1 MDAKDVKMIN
11 GLSLNDSSNDE
22 QIDYLIEEYK
32 VLQKIIVIRSLM
44 TKKCRRVLRSLLLN
58 VSSLVQPAISQH
70 ARWAL

>member
-1 MDAKDVKMIN
+1 MDVKDVKMIN

-22 QIDYLIEEYK
+22 QIEYLIEEIK

-58 VSSLVQPAISQH
+58 VSSLVQLAISQR

>member
-32 VLQKIIVIRSLM
+32 SVAEDYCNQKFDDKRSAVG
-44 TKKCRRVLRSLLLN
+44 C
-58 VSSLVQPAISQH
+58 
-70 ARWAL
+70 

>member
-32 VLQKIIVIRSLM
+32 SVAEDYCNQKFDDKEVPSGV
-44 TKKCRRVLRSLLLN
+44 K
-58 VSSLVQPAISQH
+58 
-70 ARWAL
+70 